1 MNHFPPL
8 VASCAY
14 GHHLAKEAIAPD
26 WRAGRGNV
34 RLSAIFSW
42 TIGSCCSCDIT
53 LTHTSSQG
61 IVGDHFQTD
70 IMVFASGLKTG
81 TARVDS
87 SSFCRVGY
95 LLVAYTGAYNMHIP
109 QCTFSNIV
117 KRLLLFES
125 TTFLT
130 IKIKHTTHYNAFS
143 LKLLW
148 IVCLFVCI
156 RMHWLK
162 FAVFNIHC
170 ADCYLWAKLPHRGS
184 EALVAYLAGCLC
196 PVSRT
201 NSIYMFKVALWTF

>member
-1 MNHFPPL
+1 MNHFPLL

-53 LTHTSSQG
+53 LTHTTSQS

-70 IMVFASGLKTG
+70 IIVFVIGLKTG

-87 SSFCRVGY
+87 SSFLSGR
-95 LLVAYTGAYNMHIP
+95 LVAYTGAYNVHIP
-109 QCTFSNIV
+109 QCTFS
-117 KRLLLFES
+117 KYLKSLLLFES
-125 TTFLT
+125 TTFLI
-130 IKIKHTTHYNAFS
+130 IKIKHTTHYNAFG

-148 IVCLFVCI
+148 NMCVFVCI
-156 RMHWLK
+156 YMHWLK

-170 ADCYLWAKLPHRGS
+170 ADCYLWAKLSHRGS
-184 EALVAYLAGCLC
+184 EALVAYLAACLC
-196 PVSRT
+196 PV
-201 NSIYMFKVALWTF
+201 